1 MKQLQETQIT
11 MKTLKLLQ
19 NLLNKA
25 TLKRSLR
32 KQMNLILVTKKDTL
46 VEESRGSI
54 TKILELRKLT
64 RMMVPSL

>member
-11 MKTLKLLQ
+11 MIILKLLQ
-19 NLLNKA
+19 NPTNKA
-25 TLKRSLR
+25 TLERSPHN
-32 KQMNLILVTKKDTL
+32 QMNLIMVTKKDTP
-46 VEESRGSI
+46 VEESRASI